1 VNSGKTTTMPS
12 GLDSFRWR
20 RDAPLRAGPLVRR
33 RPFRVCFVPSTD
45 KRPSGDGRLST
56 VKSVHSSVTTRT
68 FDGAVFLR
76 VPRLPTRI
84 YPNPCVP
91 DESDNTE
98 CPAPEFGYSKQKSS
112 HDDTI
117 IFRQQLRGRRA
128 RIFSKLSRHT
138 SRTLPSTVLL
148 AVEATSGRH

>member
-1 VNSGKTTTMPS
+1 MPS

-68 FDGAVFLR
+68 FDAAVFYASR
-76 VPRLPTRI
+76 GYRREYIRTRAFRTKAIIRSVRRQNLDIRNKNQVTTIQI
-84 YPNPCVP
+84 YFDNSYAE
-91 DESDNTE
+91 DE
-98 CPAPEFGYSKQKSS
+98 
-112 HDDTI
+112 
-117 IFRQQLRGRRA
+117 RGFFQNYLVTRRA
-128 RIFSKLSRHT
+128 RSRPPCY
-138 SRTLPSTVLL
+138 SL
-148 AVEATSGRH
+148 